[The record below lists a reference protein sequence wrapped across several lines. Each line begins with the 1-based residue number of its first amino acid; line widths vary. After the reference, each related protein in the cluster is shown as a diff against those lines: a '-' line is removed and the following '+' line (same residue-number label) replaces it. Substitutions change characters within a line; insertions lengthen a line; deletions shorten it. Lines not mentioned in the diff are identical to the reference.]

1 MAIYETN
8 YEIVQGDTWE
18 ITVPVTDLSGA
29 PVTNLTGYTFDVQVR
44 DKEGGHILCAEA
56 TLGNGV
62 TASSGNIIVSFTPD
76 QTSNFNLPKSVYQIQ
91 AIYPNL
97 KRKTLQVG
105 WIQVHPAIIQ

>member
-8 YEIVQGDTWE
+8 YELVQGDTWE
-18 ITVPVTDLSGA
+18 FTVPVTDLSGN

-56 TLGNGV
+56 VLGNGV
-62 TASSGNIIVSFTPD
+62 TTGSGSITVSFTPD
-76 QTSNFNLPKSVYQIQ
+76 QTSNFNLPKSVYQVQ
-91 AIYPNL
+91 VTYPTT
-97 KRKTLQVG
+97 KKKTLQVG